1 VSDNIFF
8 SSGIRTQTYKKHWGD
23 LVLAYG
29 QICYY
34 CGEFATCID
43 HIVPVSFG
51 GGNNISNLVLSCSW
65 CNLLAGDNV
74 FETLDEKQDY
84 ILIRRARR
92 DKITRSICTECLLP
106 FEYRISSPSLF
117 LCAECYDS
125 CEGKRKYAAKRN
137 WIRWIEL
144 LETAGV
150 PVAAHRALR
159 KYGFKS
165 RKQKMIT
172 LVQIAY
178 YGER

>member
-1 VSDNIFF
+1 MSNSIVF
-8 SSGIRTQTYKKHWGD
+8 SSGLRTQTYKKHWGD
-23 LVLAYG
+23 LVRAYG
-29 QICYY
+29 QVCYY

-43 HIVPVSFG
+43 HLVPVSFG
-51 GGNNISNLVLSCSW
+51 GGNNIDNLVLSCSW
-65 CNLLAGDNV
+65 CNLLASDNV

-84 ILIRRARR
+84 ILMRRA
-92 DKITRSICTECLLP
+92 KKGKVTRAICVDCLLH

-117 LCAECYDS
+117 LCAECYDT
-125 CEGKRKYAAKRN
+125 CEGRRKYAARKSWQQ
-137 WIRWIEL
+137 WIAL

-159 KYGFKS
+159 NYGFRS
-165 RKQKMIT
+165 RNQKMVT